1 MRKEIKMGNCYF
13 DESQSRF
20 LTVDGVG
27 ANPNCFNCIHE
38 EIENGQDLVVT
49 GRVWMTRGEL
59 EMMEEV

>member
-1 MRKEIKMGNCYF
+1 MRKEIKMGSQYW

-27 ANPNCFNCIHE
+27 ADPNCFNCIQE

-49 GRVWMTRGEL
+49 GRVWMYRGEL
-59 EMMEEV
+59 QKMEEV